1 MPAEPDEARLRAE
14 TLAVVAGRGERQ
26 PDDPLNPPLVMAS
39 TYVAGGRRA
48 YSRGGGNP
56 TWEALEDAVG
66 LLEGG
71 TAVCYSSGM
80 GAVDAVLDD
89 LRPGAVVVYPEVAYV
104 NMRANVTQRDR
115 DGRLSARAVD
125 ITDTDATLAACEGA
139 QLLWIESPTNPMLG
153 VADVPALVSGA
164 KRRGLD
170 VAFDNT
176 FATPLIQRPL
186 EHGVDVV
193 VHSAT
198 KLIGGHSDLLLGLAI
213 CADRNRAER
222 LREGQHLAG
231 STPGTL
237 EAWLALRG
245 LRTLHL
251 RLERAQSNALE
262 LARRLG
268 SHPEVEGVRYPGLE
282 DDPGHRRAREQ
293 MDGFGAMVAFEPRGG
308 AERADAICE
317 RVRVLVH
324 ATSLG
329 GVETLIERRAKLRG
343 EELVPAALLRVSV
356 GCEHVDDLWD
366 DLAAALDATG

>member
-1 MPAEPDEARLRAE
+1 MAAKPDQARLRPE
-14 TLAVVAGRGERQ
+14 TVAVLAGRGDRQ
-26 PDDPLNPPLVMAS
+26 PGDPLSPPLVMAS

-66 LLEGG
+66 ALEGG
-71 TAVCYSSGM
+71 GAVCFSSGM
-80 GAVDAVLDD
+80 AAVDAVLDE
-89 LRPGAVVVYPEVAYV
+89 LPIGAVVVYPEVAYV
-104 NMRANVTQRDR
+104 NMRANLIRRDR
-115 DGRLSARAVD
+115 AGSLEARAVD

-139 QLLWIESPTNPMLG
+139 TLLWLESPTNPMLG
-153 VADVPALVSGA
+153 VADVPALVAGA
-164 KRRGLD
+164 KRLGLE

-176 FATPLIQRPL
+176 FATPLLQRPL

-213 CADRNRAER
+213 CAEPDRAER

-251 RLERAQSNALE
+251 RLDRAQSNAQE
-262 LARRLG
+262 LARRLI
-268 SHPEVEGVRYPGLE
+268 SHPEVERVRYPGLE
-282 DDPGHRRAREQ
+282 DDPGHARAREQ

-329 GVETLIERRAKLRG
+329 GIETLIERRAKLSG
-343 EELVPAALLRVSV
+343 EELVPPALLRVSV
-356 GCEHVDDLWD
+356 GCEHIDDVWD
-366 DLAAALDATG
+366 DVAAALDATR